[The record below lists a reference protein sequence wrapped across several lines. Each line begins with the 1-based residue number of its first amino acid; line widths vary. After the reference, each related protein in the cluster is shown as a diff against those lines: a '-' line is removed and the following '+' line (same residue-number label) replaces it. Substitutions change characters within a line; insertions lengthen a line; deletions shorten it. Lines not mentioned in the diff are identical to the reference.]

1 MREVKTFAFLH
12 VAHPPV
18 EYVLVVRSRVGPGWE
33 FLAAGSRVSAFERM
47 FVACLLLRDGAAHPE
62 NIESK
67 SLSRFQKL
75 GSVPK
80 ASHIQ
85 G

>member
-1 MREVKTFAFLH
+1 MYR
-12 VAHPPV
+12 HPS
-18 EYVLVVRSRVGPGWE
+18 EYVSVVRSRVGLEWE
-33 FLAAGSRVSAFERM
+33 FLSAGSRFTPFERM
-47 FVACLLLRDGAAHPE
+47 FVACLLLRDRAAHADD
-62 NIESK
+62 IESK

>member
-12 VAHPPV
+12 VPPPS
-18 EYVLVVRSRVGPGWE
+18 EYVLVARSRGGPGWE
-33 FLAAGSRVSAFERM
+33 FLSAGSRVRPFERM
-47 FVACLLLRDGAAHPE
+47 FVACLLLRDGQRTLTTSSQNPFPH
-62 NIESK
+62 
-67 SLSRFQKL
+67 FQKL

-80 ASHIQ
+80 ASHIL